1 VPKDHATSI
10 EWVADRASAYGMP
23 GIKVAQNDAV
33 AVYEA
38 VAPAIERARRGE
50 GPSLIEVKT
59 DRYFGHF
66 QGDAEVYRPKDEV
79 AQLRKND
86 PIPKLAARLKSA
98 DLMSEADEAAMVA
111 RAKQRV
117 AAAFAYARES
127 AYPAP
132 QEAFAPRLCLNGEK
146 EEHPMTAR
154 KLTMAQAIAEAI
166 GQEMERDSTVFA
178 MGEDIGKYGGIFGAT
193 GGLLDKFG
201 PERIMDTPISETA
214 FIGAATGA
222 AAAGMRPIA
231 ELMFVD
237 FFGVCMDQIYNHL
250 AKNTYMAGGNIKLP
264 VVITTAIGGG
274 YSDAAQH
281 SQCLYATFAHVPGL
295 KVVVP
300 SNAYDAKGLMIQS
313 IRDDNPVMFMYHK
326 GIMGLPWMAYYE
338 GSSNE
343 VPEEPYTIPFGEAKV
358 VRAGE
363 DVTIVTLSQMVQ
375 KSLLAAE
382 ELARQ
387 GISAEVLDLR
397 TLVPLDR
404 AAVLKSVAKT
414 GRLLVADEDYLGFG
428 LTGEIAAI
436 VAENLDTVVLKA
448 PVRRLAV
455 PNVPIPYSRPL
466 EQFVIPQVQ
475 NIVEAAQSLMKSRIA
490 EGTTL

>member
-1 VPKDHATSI
+1 
-10 EWVADRASAYGMP
+10 
-23 GIKVAQNDAV
+23 
-33 AVYEA
+33 
-38 VAPAIERARRGE
+38 
-50 GPSLIEVKT
+50 
-59 DRYFGHF
+59 
-66 QGDAEVYRPKDEV
+66 
-79 AQLRKND
+79 
-86 PIPKLAARLKSA
+86 
-98 DLMSEADEAAMVA
+98 MST
-111 RAKQRV
+111 
-117 AAAFAYARES
+117 
-127 AYPAP
+127 
-132 QEAFAPRLCLNGEK
+132 N
-146 EEHPMTAR
+146 R

-166 GQEMERDSTVFA
+166 GQEMERDNRVFV
-178 MGEDIGKYGGIFGAT
+178 MGEDIGQYGGIFGAT

-222 AAAGMRPIA
+222 AAAGLRPIA

-250 AKNTYMAGGNIKLP
+250 AKNTYMAGGHIKLP
-264 VVITTAIGGG
+264 VVLTTAIGGG

-281 SQCLYATFAHVPGL
+281 SQCLYGVFAHVPGL

-300 SNAYDAKGLMIQS
+300 SNAYDAKGLMTQA

-326 GIMGLPWMAYYE
+326 GIMGLPWMAYLE
-338 GSSNE
+338 GASNE
-343 VPEEPYTIPFGEAKV
+343 VPQEPYTIPFGVAKV
-358 VRAGE
+358 VRAGS
-363 DVTIVTLSQMVQ
+363 DLTIVTLSQMVQ

-436 VAENLDTVVLKA
+436 VAENLDTVALKA
-448 PVRRLAV
+448 PIRRLAV

-466 EQFVIPQVQ
+466 ERFVIPQVEG
-475 NIVEAAQSLMKSRIA
+475 IVEAAQALMKAPMKAHAA
-490 EGTTL
+490 EGTPA